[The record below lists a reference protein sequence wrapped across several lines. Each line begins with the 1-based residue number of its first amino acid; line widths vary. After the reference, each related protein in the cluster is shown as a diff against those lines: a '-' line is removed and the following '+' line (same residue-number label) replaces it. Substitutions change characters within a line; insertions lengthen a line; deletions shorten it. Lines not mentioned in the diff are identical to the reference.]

1 MRIPKPETRKARIE
15 IIPMIDAIFFLL
27 VFFMF
32 SSLSMIKLQ
41 GADVALPAARASGKG
56 AATGQTKGNTLVLSV
71 TAGNEFFLNKSKV
84 ARDQLA
90 SALQNAVNGQPNA
103 VVVVNMAKTQT
114 AQTLID
120 VMEALN
126 SVKGRGDQAPSVLIA
141 TEPVEASTGRV
152 SAGSAPKSSTTDK
165 AQSGKAAR

>member
-1 MRIPKPETRKARIE
+1 MKIPKPETRKARIE

-41 GADVALPAARASGKG
+41 GADVALPTAKPSGVG
-56 AATGQTKGNTLVLSV
+56 SRGPTKGNTLVLSV
-71 TAGNEFFLNKSKV
+71 TQGNEFFLNKTKI
-84 ARDQLA
+84 ARVQLTP
-90 SALQNAVNGQPNA
+90 ALQSAMNAQPNA
-103 VVVVNMAKTQT
+103 VVVVNMARTQT

-126 SVKGRGDQAPSVLIA
+126 SVKGRGGQTPSVLIA
-141 TEPVEASTGRV
+141 TEPVNTPGDST
-152 SAGSAPKSSTTDK
+152 SQGSAANHTPIDK
-165 AQSGKAAR
+165 ATR